1 MAEGGNFNNPH
12 HNPYKGVGRVLVQT
26 GQTSPDNVFGESAL
40 NIKIEDDRPTSQQ
53 IYGSNNYVNQNLQ
66 GYSVSGNI
74 ADTAGQLT
82 STDSQVVEQLRR
94 EQLVSGPNQ
103 AQPQIQPQTPNQFSS
118 INANQMYMQA
128 PTVPPINGQ
137 PTAQPGSPPRLDTPE
152 GSMDYLD
159 AIAPQTQVSHK
170 LPISNRAFTFAGIGI
185 VALIV
190 IISVVA
196 ALSNNGGGIGKR
208 AQVLGK
214 ALANLQSIVDYGVD
228 NAEFQSKD
236 MSAITAETGLV
247 MLSHSKELSEH
258 LTFAVDKNGKA
269 TDVEADETATEKLN
283 SAKASG
289 DLDSAYYTELKK
301 RLEAISDATVSAY
314 KASKNAKVSSL
325 LNTTHIDIHELLS
338 RLEETK
344 KKNDSSPKDDAEAR
358 PDEETNKGQVTDQGN
373 QANQSA
379 AGGQ

>member
-103 AQPQIQPQTPNQFSS
+103 AQPQTPNQFSS

-137 PTAQPGSPPRLDTPE
+137 PTAQPGAPPRLDTPE
-152 GSMDYLD
+152 GSMDYLRSV
-159 AIAPQTQVSHK
+159 ISYPS
-170 LPISNRAFTFAGIGI
+170 PI
-185 VALIV
+185 VP
-190 IISVVA
+190 
-196 ALSNNGGGIGKR
+196 
-208 AQVLGK
+208 
-214 ALANLQSIVDYGVD
+214 
-228 NAEFQSKD
+228 
-236 MSAITAETGLV
+236 
-247 MLSHSKELSEH
+247 
-258 LTFAVDKNGKA
+258 
-269 TDVEADETATEKLN
+269 
-283 SAKASG
+283 
-289 DLDSAYYTELKK
+289 
-301 RLEAISDATVSAY
+301 
-314 KASKNAKVSSL
+314 
-325 LNTTHIDIHELLS
+325 LLS
-338 RLEETK
+338 PVSGL
-344 KKNDSSPKDDAEAR
+344 SL
-358 PDEETNKGQVTDQGN
+358 
-373 QANQSA
+373 
-379 AGGQ
+379 

>member
-1 MAEGGNFNNPH
+1 
-12 HNPYKGVGRVLVQT
+12 
-26 GQTSPDNVFGESAL
+26 
-40 NIKIEDDRPTSQQ
+40 
-53 IYGSNNYVNQNLQ
+53 
-66 GYSVSGNI
+66 
-74 ADTAGQLT
+74 
-82 STDSQVVEQLRR
+82 
-94 EQLVSGPNQ
+94 
-103 AQPQIQPQTPNQFSS
+103 
-118 INANQMYMQA
+118 
-128 PTVPPINGQ
+128 
-137 PTAQPGSPPRLDTPE
+137 
-152 GSMDYLD
+152 MDYLD

-289 DLDSAYYTELKK
+289 DLDSVYYTELKK